1 MEYILCSDCGLILSS
16 SFRDQEKESHSSSL
30 SPSMLAIVPA
40 SLHLFYTRAHEVKED
55 EEEEVEEFR
64 PVCLSFV
71 PFTTAFI
78 FPLQDF
84 NLRIVLF
91 TCERERVSD
100 MLLVI
105 FDTNSIHLNSI

>member
-16 SFRDQEKESHSSSL
+16 SFREQEKESHSSSL
-30 SPSMLAIVPA
+30 SPSMLAIVSA
-40 SLHLFYTRAHEVKED
+40 SLHLFYTQAREVKE

-71 PFTTAFI
+71 PFNTAFI

-84 NLRIVLF
+84 NIRIVLS

-100 MLLVI
+100 ILLVI
-105 FDTNSIHLNSI
+105 SNTYMYYK